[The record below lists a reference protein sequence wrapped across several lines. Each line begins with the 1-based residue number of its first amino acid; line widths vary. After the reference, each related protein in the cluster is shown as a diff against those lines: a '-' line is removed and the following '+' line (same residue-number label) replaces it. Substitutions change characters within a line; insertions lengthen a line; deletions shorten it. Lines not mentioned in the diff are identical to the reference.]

1 MAENL
6 QVDYKTGLQRMGCEY
21 LESWRKATTV
31 PKPIWEW
38 EKTIPA
44 ELVSVGGQFH
54 HQCLSSV
61 EGSAPK
67 K

>member
-1 MAENL
+1 
-6 QVDYKTGLQRMGCEY
+6 MGCEY
-21 LESWRKATTV
+21 LESWRKATIA

-44 ELVSVGGQFH
+44 ELVSVGG